1 MPNPAPTSAP
11 KSVLAIG
18 ALAKRTGVK
27 IPTIRY
33 YESIGLLPEAP
44 RTGSN
49 RRTYDE
55 ASVGRLRFI
64 RHARELGFEVE
75 AIRQLLTLADDPSRP
90 CREADLLARA
100 HLAEIESRITRLE
113 ALRDEVRRMVEGCDQ
128 GEVRRCHVIEV
139 LADHAHCLHDRH

>member
-1 MPNPAPTSAP
+1 MPSSVRTSPPAS
-11 KSVLAIG
+11 SLAIG

-55 ASVGRLRFI
+55 ASVRRLRFI

-75 AIRQLLTLADDPSRP
+75 AIRQLLTLADDPGQP
-90 CREADLLARA
+90 CREADVLARV

-113 ALRDEVRRMVEGCDQ
+113 ALRDEVRRMVEGCAQDQ
-128 GEVRRCHVIEV
+128 VRSCHVIEV
-139 LADHAHCLHDRH
+139 LADHAHCLHERH